1 MRGEGLLIGI
11 KAVVPSGDLVAALRD
26 EKLLTVGAGDNVVR
40 FLPPLI
46 VTEAEIEDS
55 VGRLE
60 RACAAMSARAQRKRG
75 GELMSKAP
83 RHFLDINELPLS
95 ELAHARRQPPR

>member
-1 MRGEGLLIGI
+1 LIGI
-11 KAVVPSGDLVAALRD
+11 KAVVPSADLVTALRN

-55 VGRLE
+55 VARLE
-60 RACAAMSARAQRKRG
+60 RACAAISSGQPKRAAG
-75 GELMSKAP
+75 
-83 RHFLDINELPLS
+83 
-95 ELAHARRQPPR
+95 